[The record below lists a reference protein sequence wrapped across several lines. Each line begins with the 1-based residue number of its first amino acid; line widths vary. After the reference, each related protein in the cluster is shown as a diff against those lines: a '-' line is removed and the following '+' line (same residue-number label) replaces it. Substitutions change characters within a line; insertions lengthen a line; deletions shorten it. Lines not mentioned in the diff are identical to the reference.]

1 MNQILGYENRRVSV
15 GLQIFFDA
23 ETTSYSYQFS
33 LNAYIP
39 CFPVWKTWGL
49 KNKTVKVKQR
59 LNRIKALKFFC
70 FRKYEN
76 TIHSATLDKNVF
88 SEENS

>member
-1 MNQILGYENRRVSV
+1 MRTSLVFLCGRLGTYLGPE
-15 GLQIFFDA
+15 
-23 ETTSYSYQFS
+23 
-33 LNAYIP
+33 
-39 CFPVWKTWGL
+39 KL